1 MSDLGKLELLT
12 VDQMYAADAA
22 AVASGITGEALMEA
36 AGLKVAIEIQ
46 ARWASRPVAVLCG
59 PGNNGGDGF
68 VVARHL
74 AGAGWPVSLYLLG
87 GREALIGDAALHA
100 GRWTGDIHPLSPDAL
115 DGSELIVDA
124 LFGAGL
130 ARPLEGLALETVNR
144 ISETGAPCVAIDVP
158 SGVNGD
164 TGMVLGAAAGRS
176 LR

>member
-22 AVASGITGEALMEA
+22 AVASGVTGEALMEA

-100 GRWTGDIHPLSPDAL
+100 GRWTGDIHPLSPDAV

-124 LFGAGL
+124 CSAPDLRG
-130 ARPLEGLALETVNR
+130 RWRVSRWRRSTVSR
-144 ISETGAPCVAIDVP
+144 KPVRRVS
-158 SGVNGD
+158 
-164 TGMVLGAAAGRS
+164 R
-176 LR
+176 

>member
-1 MSDLGKLELLT
+1 MSELGKLELLT
-12 VDQMYAADAA
+12 VDQMYAADEAA
-22 AVASGITGEALMEA
+22 IASGITGEALMEA

-100 GRWTGDIHPLSPDAL
+100 VAGRAISIRCRRMLGW
-115 DGSELIVDA
+115 SELIVDA

-130 ARPLEGLALETVNR
+130 APLEGLALGRQPYLGNR
-144 ISETGAPCVAIDVP
+144 CAVS
-158 SGVNGD
+158 
-164 TGMVLGAAAGRS
+164 R
-176 LR
+176 